1 MGNLVW
7 TGVLYSFTITI
18 VFVCYRAFM
27 QDRRVE
33 QESGTRA
40 MINSAYLKSGVRTT
54 AVEAQER
61 AAKNQIPGTKAPT
74 PPWIKAKRA

>member
-7 TGVLYSFTITI
+7 TGVLYSFTISI

-27 QDRRVE
+27 HDRRIE
-33 QESGTRA
+33 QESSTRA
-40 MINSAYLKSGVRTT
+40 MINSAYLKSPARTT
-54 AVEAQER
+54 AVEAQEK
-61 AAKNQIPGTKAPT
+61 AAKNQIPGIKAQT